1 MNAISTWLLF
11 SMIIISSCVYVPVG
25 LSPSIEP
32 LRDRNYKTTKAVQGK
47 QTVIS
52 LFSILPLSKPDYN
65 EAIRDAMKGEPQ
77 GCSLIN
83 VRTYYRS
90 IFLLLFSVHT
100 LIIEGDVIQK

>member
-1 MNAISTWLLF
+1 VKNVSILLSF
-11 SMIIISSCVYVPVG
+11 FIIVISSCVYVPAG

-52 LFSILPLSKPDYN
+52 LFSILPFNKPDYN
-65 EAIRDAMKGEPQ
+65 EAIRDALKGEPQ
-77 GCSLIN
+77 GSSLIN

-90 IFLLLFSVHT
+90 VFLMLLSVHT